1 MTVRAILVGLIGA
14 MFIAGVSYFNDQVLG
29 LFGQSPISGHQ
40 IPVGVFG
47 PLVVFLAVVNPLLLL
62 TRRSWGF
69 KPAETAIVVLMMLV
83 SCSVPLRGLM
93 ENFPTTLGLPA
104 HWNNV
109 SPGWQKNKLM
119 TYIPPALLPAGGK
132 LDPAATDNMLTGMG
146 KPGAPI
152 GINLVPWGKW
162 RDCLTVW
169 MPLVVLMSVSVICLA
184 LIVHRQWSMH
194 ERLRYPIAE
203 FASALMAPP
212 QRGVVGPIFRSKL
225 FWIGLAAVVAIH
237 LINGINM
244 WYKGALIQIPL
255 AFDLSAIRTRWP
267 IIRDLPWGTRLTTPQ
282 IFPLVVGFSFFLASE
297 VSLSLGL
304 SQIIFVSV
312 AWILVTRGMNMST
325 DLLTGGPGGWMRA
338 GGYMAF
344 GFMVLYTGRR
354 YYRSILQAAL
364 TFQRPPGVEPYAA
377 WAGRILLLSLGG
389 MLAIM
394 IAMGLDWPLAILT
407 IAMIMLL
414 FLCVSRIVAE
424 TGLFFLQA
432 RWQPLGVL
440 LGFLGAYALGPKA
453 LILVGL
459 LSIVLTLDI
468 SQSLMPYLVNGL
480 KVCQNAG
487 ISPARS
493 GWTAVGTYLASLVLA
508 VIVAFWAIYNF
519 GVNKTYEWSYK
530 RVPSMVFVAA
540 NREVTGLKLSGE
552 LAASEA
558 LRPLER
564 LTQLRP
570 SDRFLWSAGIGVAMV
585 LIVGMLRLKFS
596 WWPLHPV
603 MFLVW
608 DTAPMSALSHS
619 FLLGWLIKTAV
630 SRIGGHRSYQN
641 AKPLMIGLIA
651 GDLIGPAIFII
662 YGAIY
667 YGVTGL
673 LPVTYDYFPK

>member
-14 MFIAGVSYFNDQVLG
+14 LFIAGVSYFNDQVLG

-109 SPGWQKNKLM
+109 NPGWQKNNLLS
-119 TYIPPALLPAGGK
+119 YVPPALLPAGGK

-146 KPGAPI
+146 KPSAPI
-152 GINLVPWGKW
+152 GISQVPWGKW

-203 FASALMAPP
+203 FASTLMAPP
-212 QRGVVGPIFRSKL
+212 QQGVVGPIFRSKI

-237 LINGINM
+237 LINGINK
-244 WYKGALIQIPL
+244 WYNGTFIQIPL
-255 AFDLSAIRTRWP
+255 AFDLAAIRTKWP
-267 IIRDLPWGTRLTTPQ
+267 IIRDLPWGVRLTMPQ
-282 IFPLVVGFSFFLASE
+282 VYPLVVGFSFFLASE

-304 SQIIFVSV
+304 SQVIFLSV
-312 AWILVTRGMNMST
+312 AWILVTRGVDMST

-354 YYRSILQAAL
+354 YYRAVLQAAL
-364 TFQRPPGVEPYAA
+364 SFRASMGVEPYAA

-394 IAMGLDWPLAILT
+394 IALGLDWPLAILT
-407 IAMIMLL
+407 LAMIMLL

-432 RWQPLGVL
+432 RWQALGVL

-468 SQSLMPYLVNGL
+468 SQSLMPYIINGL

-487 ISPARS
+487 IAPART
-493 GWTAVGTYLASLVLA
+493 GWTAVGTYMVSLVLA

-519 GVNKTYEWSYK
+519 GVNKSYDWSYK
-530 RVPSMVFVAA
+530 RVPSMVFMAA
-540 NREVTGLKLSGE
+540 NREVTDLKLSGE

-608 DTAPMSALSHS
+608 DTAPMGALSHS
-619 FLLGWLIKTAV
+619 FLLGWFVKTAV
-630 SRIGGHRSYQN
+630 SRIGGHRTYQK

-651 GDLIGPAIFII
+651 GDLIGPAVFII

-673 LPVTYDYFPK
+673 LPETYDYFPK